1 MPLLGRIEN
10 LGRRF
15 FAVAA
20 AALMMLAAAAAE
32 VAPAVRPADEV
43 ASLTQRLTTMERQNG
58 PESPALLPILAPLAQ
73 LRFKQGELAKAT
85 ALRRRSLKI
94 AIAVDGSASV
104 PAAEAMAA
112 LAHLYI
118 ERRRY
123 LDAEPLTI
131 AATGVLTERLGPSDK
146 ALAPVL
152 ADQARIA
159 LARGDV
165 DRALKWVEQAIA
177 IDKKGGGTESDRLR
191 IYGAILVA
199 QAKFA
204 EGERVLWEAL
214 AIDRARND
222 RLASARSLAALA
234 HAFLRQKR
242 FVEALPLIEES
253 TLLNQT
259 CLGPTHPLIAE
270 DFHDLGLVY
279 LGLDRAADAA
289 KAFHT
294 AIGGLERGDGRD
306 TPSLAY
312 IMLDLA
318 HAEQVQGHEDKA
330 QSLFTAARRI
340 LNNAEDEE
348 RDRQRRA

>member
-1 MPLLGRIEN
+1 MS
-10 LGRRF
+10 RRF

-20 AALMMLAAAAAE
+20 AALMMLAAAAAG
-32 VAPAVRPADEV
+32 VALAAGPADEV
-43 ASLTQRLTTMERQNG
+43 TGLTQRLTAVERQNG
-58 PESPALLPILAPLAQ
+58 PELPALLPILAPLAQ
-73 LRFKQGELAKAT
+73 LRFEQGELAKAT
-85 ALRRRSLKI
+85 TLRRRSLKI
-94 AIAVDGSASV
+94 AIAADGSASV
-104 PAAEAMAA
+104 SAAEAMAA

-118 ERRRY
+118 ERRCY
-123 LDAEPLTI
+123 LDAEPLAI
-131 AATGVLTERLGPSDK
+131 AATDVLTERLGPSDK

-159 LARGDV
+159 LARGDT
-165 DRALKWVEQAIA
+165 DRALKWAEQAIA
-177 IDKKGGGTESDRLR
+177 IDKESGGTESDRLR
-191 IYGAILVA
+191 IYGAALVA

-204 EGERVLWEAL
+204 KGERVLQEAL

-242 FVEALPLIEES
+242 FAEALPLIEEA
-253 TLLNQT
+253 TLIDQT
-259 CLGPTHPLIAE
+259 CLGPTQPLIAE
-270 DFHDLGLVY
+270 DFHDLGLDY
-279 LGLDRAADAA
+279 LASDRAADAA

-294 AIGGLERGDGRD
+294 AIGVLERGDGRD

-318 HAEQVQGHEDKA
+318 HAEHVGGHEDKA